1 MVTNVFKTN
10 RGTIE
15 SGFSGNNETRF
26 YDPEIEKLFTAGLR
40 TLDRDERREIYKEIV
55 QRIHFDEIP
64 VVKLQTMPRFMGASD
79 KVQGLLV
86 TPAGYPYL
94 IGNWEFDQ

>member
-1 MVTNVFKTN
+1 MRGGRAELLRGLHKTFDAGDNWLTRSPDPDGMVTNVFKTN

-40 TLDRDERREIYKEIV
+40 TLD
-55 QRIHFDEIP
+55 P
-64 VVKLQTMPRFMGASD
+64 
-79 KVQGLLV
+79 
-86 TPAGYPYL
+86 
-94 IGNWEFDQ
+94 